1 MFKPV
6 YEGAFWEFL
15 TEKAIAFGQG
25 QPDKLA
31 AVTLAKWL
39 SENGIEFHWH
49 PDTLRFDIGES
60 WKDVEAKGDTTGD
73 TRTVKV
79 TPEASYTFAV
89 TLSGTLE
96 PIACIWGLT
105 YRSRWDELIEQHPN
119 GVPVGQLLTAAD
131 WLRSFPHHWTP
142 CAEVAQA
149 ETQAAI
155 AAG

>member
-15 TEKAIAFGQG
+15 TEKAIAYGQG
-25 QPDKLA
+25 EPDKLA
-31 AVTLAKWL
+31 AVSLAKWM
-39 SENGIEFHWH
+39 SESAIEFHWH
-49 PDTLRFDIGES
+49 PDTLRFDIGIYR
-60 WKDVEAKGDTTGD
+60 DVEAKADTTSD
-73 TRTVKV
+73 PSIVRIK
-79 TPEASYTFAV
+79 PEASYTFAV
-89 TLSGTLE
+89 SLSGTIE

-105 YRSRWDELIEQHPN
+105 YRRRWDELIEQNPD